1 MKTEELNSPHLL
13 ERKLATILSADVA
26 EYSRLM
32 AEDEEQTLNTFR
44 AQKQIFE
51 SLVALHRG
59 RVFST
64 AGDAILA
71 EFGSTVEAV
80 RCATEVQAALGTR
93 NDQLPRAR
101 QVRFRIGV
109 NLGDVMVQGSDLLG
123 DGVNIAARLQAQAG
137 AGGICISGDVY
148 DQIRN
153 KLSLSFKFLGE
164 QNYKNI
170 PRRIRTYCITQA
182 EDQRALPGAPPLVE
196 RRRIAKMLGGGAAI
210 ACLAPFVGGAYWFY
224 AGSPKP
230 MEAPALTAERRP
242 AQRIA
247 YVVGNSNYHIDR
259 GLSNPVR
266 DAERVAEALEQKG
279 FKVVKLTD
287 LDRSAMVRAVEEF
300 ESTLAIVGGV
310 GLFYYAGSAAYVDG
324 EDILFPI
331 DVRENTASAEIVGGV
346 NFTQLTKE
354 VRTKTT
360 QTMTDNGF
368 AVIYSASKGQKAAD
382 GPPGGNSP
390 FTQQFLNA
398 LAYRGDE
405 LSDLFRRIG
414 QEMAHTT
421 PRQTP
426 FFEDARKVK
435 FYFNKPDDDLRDGVI
450 KILVFNSCRDN
461 PFKETIVAK

>member
-1 MKTEELNSPHLL
+1 MKIDEFNRPRPL

-59 RVFST
+59 RVFNT

-80 RCATEVQAALGTR
+80 RCATEVQAAIATR

-101 QVRFRIGV
+101 QIRFRIGV
-109 NLGDVMVQGSDLLG
+109 NLGDVIVQGSDLLG
-123 DGVNIAARLQAQAG
+123 DGVNIAARLQAQAEP
-137 AGGICISGDVY
+137 GGICISGDVY

-153 KLSLSFKFLGE
+153 KLSLSFKFRGE

-182 EDQRALPGAPPLVE
+182 EDQRTLPGAPPLLE
-196 RRRIAKMLGGGAAI
+196 RRGVAKMLGGGAAI
-210 ACLAPFVGGAYWFY
+210 ACIAPFVGGAYWFY
-224 AGSPKP
+224 TGSPKP
-230 MEAPALTAERRP
+230 AAAPAMTAERPP

-247 YVVGNSNYHIDR
+247 YVVGNSNYHKDH
-259 GLSNPVR
+259 LTNPVR
-266 DAERVAEALEQKG
+266 DADRVAEALEQKG
-279 FKVVKLTD
+279 FKVVQLKD

-310 GLFYYAGSAAYVDG
+310 GLFYYAGRAAYVNGD
-324 EDILFPI
+324 DILFPI
-331 DVRENTASAEIVGGV
+331 DVKEDTARAEIVGGV

-360 QTMTDNGF
+360 QTITDNGF

-382 GPPGGNSP
+382 GPVGGISP
-390 FTQQFLNA
+390 FAQQFLNA
-398 LAYRGDE
+398 LAYHGDE

-435 FYFNKPDDDLRDGVI
+435 FYFNKPEDDPRDGVI
-450 KILVFNSCRDN
+450 KILVFDSCRDN
-461 PFKETIVAK
+461 PFKENIVAE

>member
-1 MKTEELNSPHLL
+1 M
-13 ERKLATILSADVA
+13 
-26 EYSRLM
+26 
-32 AEDEEQTLNTFR
+32 
-44 AQKQIFE
+44 
-51 SLVALHRG
+51 
-59 RVFST
+59 
-64 AGDAILA
+64 
-71 EFGSTVEAV
+71 EFGSTVDAV

-109 NLGDVMVQGSDLLG
+109 NLGDVIAQGSDLLG
-123 DGVNIAARLQAQAG
+123 DGVNIAARLQAQAEP
-137 AGGICISGDVY
+137 GGICISGDVY
-148 DQIRN
+148 NQIRN

-182 EDQRALPGAPPLVE
+182 ENQRAFPGAPPLLG
-196 RRRIAKMLGGGAAI
+196 RRSIAKMLGGGAAVV
-210 ACLAPFVGGAYWFY
+210 CLAPFVGGAYWFY

-230 MEAPALTAERRP
+230 MAAPALTAEHRP

-247 YVVGNSNYHIDR
+247 YVVGNSNYRKDR
-259 GLSNPVR
+259 GLTNPVR
-266 DAERVAEALEQKG
+266 DAARVAEALAQKG

-331 DVRENTASAEIVGGV
+331 DVRENTAGAEIIGGV

-360 QTMTDNGF
+360 ETMTDNGF

-398 LAYRGDE
+398 LAYHGDE
-405 LSDLFRRIG
+405 LNDLFRRIG
-414 QEMAHTT
+414 QEMAHMSSWTNSVF
-421 PRQTP
+421 RRRAQGQVLFQQTRRRSP
-426 FFEDARKVK
+426 GRSYKDF
-435 FYFNKPDDDLRDGVI
+435 GVR
-450 KILVFNSCRDN
+450 LMPGQSL
-461 PFKETIVAK
+461 